1 MYVRNKQGKLVYIKR
16 DKYSNDRDFYID
28 LWRIKYGIKIAV
40 TTKIIIN
47 FLLNNIPFT
56 AFIPLLTESIKGII

>member
-28 LWRIKYGIKIAV
+28 LWRIKYGIKIA
-40 TTKIIIN
+40 KQNDIN
-47 FLLNNIPFT
+47 NLLDYVNGEKNFV
-56 AFIPLLTESIKGII
+56 

>member
-28 LWRIKYGIKIAV
+28 LWRIKYGIKIA
-40 TTKIIIN
+40 KQNDIN
-47 FLLNNIPFT
+47 NLIEYVNGEKNFVY
-56 AFIPLLTESIKGII
+56 FIYHETQ